1 MNSSFTWQRKHLF
14 LLSREVETRGG
25 EGGGEGV
32 GGVVGEV
39 EYRIPAHFSRE
50 SRNTNFCCRYI
61 PNIVFSFFLFFN
73 SKLPSYN

>member
-1 MNSSFTWQRKHLF
+1 M
-14 LLSREVETRGG
+14 
-25 EGGGEGV
+25 GGGGV
-32 GGVVGEV
+32 GGVGGEI

-61 PNIVFSFFLFFN
+61 PNIVFSFFFFFN